1 MNEPTDKMASKISV
15 RATAFVVLQ
24 YLLPKYWLTALVY
37 RLTRIRNTAFK
48 NFLIRKFVW
57 LYDVNIEDADKGV
70 PGGYA
75 TFNEFFTR
83 GLARD
88 SRKVNSAS
96 TKIVSP
102 VDGTL
107 SASGSI
113 ENEQIFQA
121 KGRNYGLRDL
131 LATNF
136 DEANQFINGSFAT
149 IYLAP
154 YNYHRVHAPLSAE
167 LRVARY
173 VPGDLFSVNEATA
186 SGVPNLF
193 ARNERLICHFHTD
206 AGPMVLIF
214 VGALN
219 VGSITTLW
227 TGEIRPRKRGVVEEL
242 VLRSSV
248 SRFVSK
254 GDLLGW
260 FNMGSTVIVLMPPAS
275 CSGLDQLQR
284 GQTLSMGEA
293 IANIVTNAGKP
304 C

>member
-1 MNEPTDKMASKISV
+1 MNDRADNMADKISV

-37 RLTRIRNTAFK
+37 RLTRIRHTAFK

-57 LYDVNIEDADKGV
+57 LYDVNIEEADKDV

-75 TFNEFFTR
+75 TFNDFFTR
-83 GLARD
+83 ELARD
-88 SRKVNSAS
+88 SRKVNPAR
-96 TKIVSP
+96 TTIVSP
-102 VDGTL
+102 VDGIL

-113 ENEQIFQA
+113 ENDQIFQA
-121 KGRNYGLRDL
+121 KGRNYGLHDL
-131 LATNF
+131 LATDF
-136 DEANQFINGSFAT
+136 DEANQFINGSFAA

-167 LRVARY
+167 LRAARY
-173 VPGDLFSVNEATA
+173 VPGDLFSVNTATA

-206 AGPMVLIF
+206 AGPMALIF

-219 VGSITTLW
+219 VGSITTPW
-227 TGEIRPRKRGVVEEL
+227 TGEIRPRKKGVVEEL

-248 SRFVSK
+248 SRIVSK

-260 FNMGSTVIVLMPPAS
+260 FNMGSTRLPQSARCDS
-275 CSGLDQLQR
+275 DGSR
-284 GQTLSMGEA
+284 GQRQKTSSSSNE
-293 IANIVTNAGKP
+293 P
-304 C
+304 